1 MNNYYQKAFQEEVIK
16 IKDYEFMSY
25 FNQMK
30 FKEEINKIIEPK
42 KKKLKEL
49 FEKII
54 DNLAAHEETF
64 MTNFILTFLSQEF
77 FKALSKRLENLGL
90 SSIDS
95 MKNKIDNDVKNI
107 AKEIYNNLSL
117 GININLIPGDD
128 EEE

>member
-16 IKDYEFMSY
+16 IKDYEFLSY